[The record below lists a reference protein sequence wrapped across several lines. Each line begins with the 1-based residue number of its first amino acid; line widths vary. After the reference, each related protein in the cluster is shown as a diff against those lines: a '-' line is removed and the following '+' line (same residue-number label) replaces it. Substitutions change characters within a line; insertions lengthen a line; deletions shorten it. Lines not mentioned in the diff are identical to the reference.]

1 MESNQN
7 DNLESEAYRMSYKAI
22 KLGVNP
28 KDIIIDDKS
37 NNTFENI
44 DNSLKLLPNEL
55 KHIIIITSEFHLKRC
70 LLIFKKKYPELSIT
84 MIPSK
89 DGYSDQDNW
98 FLSSKEWNSGRSIV
112 EYEAHLLVKYAREG
126 KIYDM
131 EINNLLFHK

>member
-1 MESNQN
+1 
-7 DNLESEAYRMSYKAI
+7 MSYKAI

-55 KHIIIITSEFHLKRC
+55 NIIIITSEFHLKRC
-70 LLIFKKKYPELSIT
+70 LLIFKKKYPELSII

-89 DGYSDQDNW
+89 DGYSD
-98 FLSSKEWNSGRSIV
+98 
-112 EYEAHLLVKYAREG
+112 
-126 KIYDM
+126 
-131 EINNLLFHK
+131 

>member
-1 MESNQN
+1 MINQ
-7 DNLESEAYRMSYKAI
+7 I
-22 KLGVNP
+22 
-28 KDIIIDDKS
+28 

-98 FLSSKEWNSGRSIV
+98 FLC
-112 EYEAHLLVKYAREG
+112 
-126 KIYDM
+126 
-131 EINNLLFHK
+131 

>member
-1 MESNQN
+1 
-7 DNLESEAYRMSYKAI
+7 MSYKAI

-89 DGYSDQDNW
+89 DGYSEQ
-98 FLSSKEWNSGRSIV
+98 KMPGK
-112 EYEAHLLVKYAREG
+112 VKYSQ
-126 KIYDM
+126 
-131 EINNLLFHK
+131 

>member
-1 MESNQN
+1 MINQ
-7 DNLESEAYRMSYKAI
+7 I
-22 KLGVNP
+22 
-28 KDIIIDDKS
+28 

-55 KHIIIITSEFHLKRC
+55 KHYKVAVINSI
-70 LLIFKKKYPELSIT
+70 KKKYPELSIT

-112 EYEAHLLVKYAREG
+112 EYEAHLLVKYARES